1 MYLKTVKKLPVA
13 KMCRKTVLERREC
26 PINSPN
32 LIRTVVFSAQSWK
45 DQLQKAKDLYEQA
58 KSATRRQTL
67 LVRNSSR
74 TYGSGELV
82 MDVEYRHQQYVA
94 SRMVSRGSRMSSVTG
109 GGGGGH
115 SHSGSMDISGDSP
128 QGGGTPNAAAPTSNS
143 IRRNRSFEFR
153 QQQQQ
158 QQLQQQQQHEGH
170 RASSFSSDD
179 GNVQQ
184 QQMQQPTNASTPS
197 PLSPLKQQQSLP
209 AQGSSYPASPRVE
222 RRLTTGGHA
231 PNTLTV
237 QIPLRQEHDDAS
249 STTTAAAADAAAA
262 SIPTSSSFPCNS
274 SSRSPADSPQ
284 WLSRSRS
291 PGPRGITYPPPSP
304 KSLKRGVA
312 IQSSLSLKNPP
323 MLKSRPV
330 QQTIPVITGECNNY
344 GDGHGYG
351 KSVPLPQIDKSSD

>member
-1 MYLKTVKKLPVA
+1 MNAILIPKTF
-13 KMCRKTVLERREC
+13 E
-26 PINSPN
+26 
-32 LIRTVVFSAQSWK
+32 VVNFDSRAALRPLFFLQSWK

-67 LVRNSSR
+67 LARNSSR
-74 TYGSGELV
+74 SYCSGELV

-109 GGGGGH
+109 GGGH

-128 QGGGTPNAAAPTSNS
+128 QSGTPGGGATSNS
-143 IRRNRSFEFR
+143 IRRNRSFEYR
-153 QQQQQ
+153 QQ
-158 QQLQQQQQHEGH
+158 QQLQQQQLQQQHEGH

-179 GNVQQ
+179 GNNGHPQQ
-184 QQMQQPTNASTPS
+184 QQHPTNASTPS

-209 AQGSSYPASPRVE
+209 AQGSYPASPRVE
-222 RRLTTGGHA
+222 RRLTTGGVT

-237 QIPLRQEHDDAS
+237 QITGNAS
-249 STTTAAAADAAAA
+249 SAATAAAVAAESAAAAAASA

-274 SSRSPADSPQ
+274 SSRSPADSPSWQ
-284 WLSRSRS
+284 SRSRS

-323 MLKSRPV
+323 LLKSRPV
-330 QQTIPVITGECNNY
+330 QQTIPVITGKSNNY
-344 GDGHGYG
+344 GSGN
-351 KSVPLPQIDKSSD
+351 PPTM

>member
-1 MYLKTVKKLPVA
+1 MDTFLKVSSPTLPNFNPTHV
-13 KMCRKTVLERREC
+13 C
-26 PINSPN
+26 
-32 LIRTVVFSAQSWK
+32 FSSQSWK

-67 LVRNSSR
+67 LTRNSSR
-74 TYGSGELV
+74 SYCSGELV

-109 GGGGGH
+109 GGGH

-128 QGGGTPNAAAPTSNS
+128 QSGTPNVTSNS

-153 QQQQQ
+153 QQQLQQ
-158 QQLQQQQQHEGH
+158 QEQQQQQEGH

-179 GNVQQ
+179 GNGQPQ
-184 QQMQQPTNASTPS
+184 QQPTNAASTPT

-222 RRLTTGGHA
+222 RRLTTPSSSA
-231 PNTLTV
+231 AARVTPNTLTV
-237 QIPLRQEHDDAS
+237 QIGGDSSSAS
-249 STTTAAAADAAAA
+249 ATESASTAAAA
-262 SIPTSSSFPCNS
+262 SIPTSSSFPCNNS
-274 SSRSPADSPQ
+274 SCGSSRSPADSPSWQ
-284 WLSRSRS
+284 SRSRS

-323 MLKSRPV
+323 LLKSRPV
-330 QQTIPVITGECNNY
+330 QQTIPMITGESNT
-344 GDGHGYG
+344 
-351 KSVPLPQIDKSSD
+351 K